1 MDFAFISRT
10 GDRALN
16 EDSFSIKEK
25 NGSYCFTVCDGLGG
39 HAKGEIASKTAAD
52 TFSEEFENF
61 DGDISKFFTSAFDSA
76 AEKFRNLA
84 KESPVLELMK
94 TTVVSLVASGG
105 KCRWTHIG
113 DSRLYGFMNGKAV
126 LCTTDHSVPEMLVK
140 SGEIKQ
146 SEIRNHPDRNKL
158 LRAFGVSDE
167 VPGYETG
174 DEKDLNEFDA
184 FLLCSDGFWELL
196 NERKAAKF
204 LKRSDNA
211 EQWLSEMT
219 KQVERKGKR
228 KEKDNYTAIAVIN
241 KKGGQII

>member
-1 MDFAFISRT
+1 MDFAFISRI
-10 GDRALN
+10 GDRVLN
-16 EDSFSIKEK
+16 EDSFSVKEN

-39 HAKGEIASKTAAD
+39 HAKGEIASRTAAD
-52 TFSEEFENF
+52 TFSQEFEKF
-61 DGDISKFFTSAFDSA
+61 DGDISGFFVSAFDSA

-94 TTVVSLVASGG
+94 TTVVSLVVNGG
-105 KCRWTHIG
+105 KCRWAHIG
-113 DSRLYGFMNGKAV
+113 DSRLYGFRNGKAV

-167 VPGYETG
+167 TPCYETG
-174 DEKDLNEFDA
+174 DEKDLNEYDA

-196 NERKAAKF
+196 NERKAANL
-204 LKRSDNA
+204 LKHSQNA
-211 EQWLSEMT
+211 EQWLADMT
-219 KQVERKGKR
+219 KQVERKGKC
-228 KEKDNYTAIAVIN
+228 KEKDNYTAIAVIIE
-241 KKGGQII
+241 KGGR